1 MSQSKSLAKAGRP
14 KITDNPDVVSLL
26 VTSFQNGLNVRQACW
41 QSGISHEA
49 FYTRM
54 RDDSTF
60 ADTMAR
66 AQQLPSIGAR
76 IAITAA
82 IKQGDVSASKWWL
95 ERRDTAEFDKQ
106 NNEASPVLTN
116 TKPVLTEEELT
127 KIMARYKQALA
138 YQYKAQKL
146 SESTPR
152 EVGQAPPSSVTA
164 LYQMSD
170 DEVLE
175 IAQEEGVLSSMLSL
189 GISPTLSLT
198 NQV

>member
-1 MSQSKSLAKAGRP
+1 MSQSQTPAKAGRP
-14 KITDNPDVVSLL
+14 KVTDSPDVVSLL

-49 FYTRM
+49 FYARM
-54 RDDSTF
+54 RDDSVF

-76 IAITAA
+76 IAITGA

-95 ERRDTAEFDKQ
+95 ERRDAAEFDRQ
-106 NNEASPVLTN
+106 SQEAATSVTAAELP
-116 TKPVLTEEELT
+116 TEEEMT
-127 KIMARYKQALA
+127 EIMARYKHALA

-146 SESTPR
+146 RESKPR
-152 EVGQAPPSSVTA
+152 QVGQAPPTSVTA
-164 LYQMSD
+164 LYRMSD

-175 IAQEEGVLSSMLSL
+175 MAQEEGVLSAMLNL

-198 NQV
+198 NQA